1 VVASADA
8 VVTICRGLLEDLAAR
23 GVARDRL
30 SIMHPM
36 ASILPCSA
44 RRSRMIR
51 RWPRR
56 WGLATGQ

>member
-1 VVASADA
+1 

-30 SIMHPM
+30 SIMPNGVD
-36 ASILPCSA
+36 LTCSA
-44 RRSRMIR
+44 RRSRAIR

-56 WGLATGQ
+56 WGWATGR